1 MKHIYGLLTVLL
13 FVLAL
18 LYWIDSTT
26 RYRDFTQRVEAE
38 NIAKELRIE
47 QLEKEV
53 RLLKTDLDIKE
64 NRFREK

>member
-1 MKHIYGLLTVLL
+1 MKHIYGLLTALL

-18 LYWIDSTT
+18 LYWIDSTA
-26 RYRDFTQRVEAE
+26 RYKDFTQKLEAE
-38 NIAKELRIE
+38 NMAKELRIE

-64 NRFREK
+64 NGFREK

>member
-38 NIAKELRIE
+38 NMAKELRIE

-64 NRFREK
+64 NGFREK

>member
-38 NIAKELRIE
+38 NIVKELRIK

>member
-1 MKHIYGLLTVLL
+1 MKHIYGLLTALL

-26 RYRDFTQRVEAE
+26 RYKDFTQKLEAE
-38 NIAKELRIE
+38 NMAKELRIE

-53 RLLKTDLDIKE
+53 RLLRTDMAILE
-64 NRFREK
+64 NGFEK